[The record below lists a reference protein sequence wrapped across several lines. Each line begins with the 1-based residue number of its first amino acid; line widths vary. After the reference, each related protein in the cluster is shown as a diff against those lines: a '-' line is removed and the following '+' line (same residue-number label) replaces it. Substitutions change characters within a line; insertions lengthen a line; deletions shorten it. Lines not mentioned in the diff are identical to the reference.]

1 MTLLLSRDKIVIM
14 KTPKE
19 LEYARKKGLVFYNT
33 GKPCPNGHKARRYT
47 KSSKCVECVRLRA
60 KVYGKVYFQ
69 KNKVRLRKIRRKHA
83 KKNREKY
90 VEYQREYRKRNPESY
105 KRTILKGKKKREVS
119 YKKWRKKNKEVILLK
134 KYQRLKKD
142 HLFRLKELVRSRI
155 QSGLR
160 QHVKGIKKSMK
171 SIMYLGC
178 SYENYKIYLEN
189 KFTKGMDW
197 SNMGGKTG
205 WQIDHIK
212 PLAKFDLS
220 LKSNQLKAFNYRNT
234 QPMWIK
240 ENLSKGAKFN

>member
-1 MTLLLSRDKIVIM
+1 M

-19 LEYARKKGLVFYNT
+19 LEYARKKGLVFYYT
-33 GKPCPNGHKARRYT
+33 GKPCPKGHKARRYT
-47 KSSKCVECVRLRA
+47 KNSRCVECL
-60 KVYGKVYFQ
+60 KIYQKKYGKVWFQ
-69 KNKVRLRKIRRKHA
+69 KNKVRLRKIRRAHSQ
-83 KKNREKY
+83 KNKEKY
-90 VEYQREYRKRNPESY
+90 VEYQRKYRNKNPVQY
-105 KRTILKGKKKREVS
+105 QKTILKGKKKREIS
-119 YKKWRKKNKEVILLK
+119 SKKWRKKNKELILSK
-134 KYQRLKKD
+134 KYQRLKTD

-178 SYENYKIYLEN
+178 SYEFYKSYLEK
-189 KFTKGMDW
+189 KFVKGMNW
-197 SNMGGKTG
+197 SNMGGRKG

-220 LKSNQLKAFNYRNT
+220 IKSNQLKAFNFKNT

-240 ENLSKGAKFN
+240 ENLSKGGR

>member
-19 LEYARKKGLVFYNT
+19 LEYARKKGLVFYYT
-33 GKPCPNGHKARRYT
+33 GKPCPKGHNSKRYT
-47 KSSKCVECVRLRA
+47 SNSRCVECLKIYR
-60 KVYGKVYFQ
+60 KKYGKVWFQ

-83 KKNREKY
+83 QKNKDKF
-90 VEYQREYRKRNPESY
+90 VEYQRKYRIKNPVQY
-105 KRTILKGKKKREVS
+105 QKTILKGKKKREVS

-240 ENLSKGAKFN
+240 ENLSKGARFN